1 MKAPA
6 FLVSSTER
14 RVALFYFTAMM
25 PLGAAVV
32 QAGVWFAE
40 NGISSGGIG
49 VINAVPVLI
58 MIGLNLTL
66 GRIADRASDWRQA
79 IVVAA
84 AFQGA
89 VTLGLFFVDGFW
101 GILAV
106 WTLSVLPNLS
116 IGPVLDAAS
125 MRMTRRNG
133 TSFGPLR
140 ACATVG
146 YLLMVGL
153 TGVLVT
159 RFGGAIFVPFYVGLT
174 LLKAFAAQLLPTFR
188 APPGTADPS
197 GDRGASHLSEVMQG
211 WFVLPLLGYAM
222 VFGTHIILNAFA
234 ALLWRSQGIPAATV
248 GQLIMLGAIAEAGM
262 MFAWGRVRGRITPEA
277 GLLLAGLVATFRW
290 IAMALAPPVPVLVG
304 LQLLHA
310 ITFALGYLSVVQ
322 FIASHTRDRIAAEA
336 QSFYVVLQQIMSVT
350 AVLAFGYLGQS
361 LGFHAY
367 FAAAGFALLGSA
379 IIVLGI
385 RALRPVAED
394 GIG

>member
-14 RVALFYFTAMM
+14 RVALFYFTTMM

-84 AFQGA
+84 AFQSA

-106 WTLSVLPNLS
+106 WTLSVVPNLS

-211 WFVLPLLGYAM
+211 WFVLPLFGYAM

-277 GLLLAGLVATFRW
+277 GLLLGGIGRDVPLDRDGAGATGPGRW
-290 IAMALAPPVPVLVG
+290 SACNSCTRSPLLWATCRWCSSSPPTPG
-304 LQLLHA
+304 
-310 ITFALGYLSVVQ
+310 
-322 FIASHTRDRIAAEA
+322 IASPRKHRASTSCFNRSCR
-336 QSFYVVLQQIMSVT
+336 SPRFWL
-350 AVLAFGYLGQS
+350 
-361 LGFHAY
+361 
-367 FAAAGFALLGSA
+367 SA
-379 IIVLGI
+379 ISVSRWGSTPIS
-385 RALRPVAED
+385 LRPDSRFWGPRSSSAS
-394 GIG
+394 G

>member
-1 MKAPA
+1 M
-6 FLVSSTER
+6 
-14 RVALFYFTAMM
+14 
-25 PLGAAVV
+25 
-32 QAGVWFAE
+32 
-40 NGISSGGIG
+40 
-49 VINAVPVLI
+49 
-58 MIGLNLTL
+58 TL
-66 GRIADRASDWRQA
+66 A
-79 IVVAA
+79 
-84 AFQGA
+84 
-89 VTLGLFFVDGFW
+89 LFFVDGFW

-106 WTLSVLPNLS
+106 WTLSILPNQS

-159 RFGGAIFVPFYVGLT
+159 RFGGEIFVPFYVALT
-174 LLKAFAAQLLPTFR
+174 LLKAVTAQLLPTFR
-188 APPGTADPS
+188 APPGTPDPV
-197 GDRGASHLSEVMQG
+197 GDRGAHRLSEVMQG

-222 VFGTHIILNAFA
+222 VFGAHIILNAFA

-262 MFAWGRVRGRITPEA
+262 MFAWGWVRGRITPEA

-290 IAMALAPPVPVLVG
+290 FVMALAPPVPVLVG

-336 QSFYVVLQQIMSVT
+336 QSFYVVLQQTMSVT

-367 FAAAGFALLGSA
+367 FAAAGFALLGSG
-379 IIVLGI
+379 IIFFGLRAI
-385 RALRPVAED
+385 RAVPAQ
-394 GIG
+394 

>member
-14 RVALFYFTAMM
+14 RVALFYFTTMM

-116 IGPVLDAAS
+116 IGPVLDAAT

-146 YLLMVGL
+146 YLLMVGV

-159 RFGGAIFVPFYVGLT
+159 RFGGEIFVPFYVGLT

-197 GDRGASHLSEVMQG
+197 RRPRCLRTCPRSCRGGSCCRSSATRWCSEPTSSSTPSPRSCGGRKAFPPRRSAS
-211 WFVLPLLGYAM
+211 
-222 VFGTHIILNAFA
+222 
-234 ALLWRSQGIPAATV
+234 
-248 GQLIMLGAIAEAGM
+248 
-262 MFAWGRVRGRITPEA
+262 
-277 GLLLAGLVATFRW
+277 
-290 IAMALAPPVPVLVG
+290 
-304 LQLLHA
+304 
-310 ITFALGYLSVVQ
+310 
-322 FIASHTRDRIAAEA
+322 
-336 QSFYVVLQQIMSVT
+336 
-350 AVLAFGYLGQS
+350 
-361 LGFHAY
+361 
-367 FAAAGFALLGSA
+367 
-379 IIVLGI
+379 
-385 RALRPVAED
+385 
-394 GIG
+394 